1 MTEGGN
7 DALLTKCAKGQPSA
21 PIQCRVCQKG
31 FQVCQRAVRGVTG
44 MYDAMYEVKNEWG
57 MLNMQIFFGFFKDF
71 ECNAIRYGIR

>member
-21 PIQCRVCQKG
+21 PIQCRVHQNGCQ
-31 FQVCQRAVRGVTG
+31 VRQRTVRGVTG

-57 MLNMQIFFGFFKDF
+57 MLNMQIFLGFS
-71 ECNAIRYGIR
+71 EILNAMQLGMD